1 MTMTVPSMGQL
12 ISGVSVT
19 KTSMVTT
26 SDPAVRAQAI
36 IHRPIWLTVPPLA
49 IPQAP
54 PMPLGV
60 LHLKSIIIII
70 AHTQD
75 LTPTPIATSAC
86 PVAVTIPIRIRVAI
100 EMNTDQE
107 IHIISVTTLTM
118 KKTQK
123 MITYPKER

>member
-70 AHTQD
+70 VNIPD
-75 LTPTPIATSAC
+75 ITPTLIATSAC
-86 PVAVTIPIRIRVAI
+86 PVAITIPIRIQVAI
-100 EMNTDQE
+100 EVNTDQE
-107 IHIISVTTLTM
+107 IHIILVTILTM
-118 KKTQK
+118 IK
-123 MITYPKER
+123 I